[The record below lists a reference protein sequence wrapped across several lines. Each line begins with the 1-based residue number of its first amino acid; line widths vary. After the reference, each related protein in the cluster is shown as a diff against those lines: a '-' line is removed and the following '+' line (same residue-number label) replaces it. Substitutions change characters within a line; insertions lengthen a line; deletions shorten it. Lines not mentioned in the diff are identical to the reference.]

1 MIDDDDGMAARNR
14 RPAGMSDAL
23 VEALGVL
30 SEALEAVE
38 RARGR
43 LYDFHQLTGGADLR
57 LGEAAELL
65 RAAGHDADAE
75 RIETELVGR
84 NVLPGYWT
92 FQMVE
97 AYDDTYYQPFRE
109 LEQQVRADLAG
120 GRRHIHEAEMKESRR
135 THGHPD
141 HSADP
146 PRPAV

>member
-1 MIDDDDGMAARNR
+1 MNEHNETAASAGHQ
-14 RPAGMSDAL
+14 RPAGMSDAS

-30 SEALEAVE
+30 SEALETAE

-57 LGEAAELL
+57 LSEAAQQL
-65 RAAGHDADAE
+65 RAAGHTLQAE
-75 RIETELVGR
+75 RLEREIVGR

-97 AYDDTYYQPFRE
+97 AYDDTYMEPFRRLEREIRGE
-109 LEQQVRADLAG
+109 LAD
-120 GRRHIHEAEMKESRR
+120 GRRHILEAEMKDKRR

-141 HSADP
+141 HSARP
-146 PRPAV
+146 PASA